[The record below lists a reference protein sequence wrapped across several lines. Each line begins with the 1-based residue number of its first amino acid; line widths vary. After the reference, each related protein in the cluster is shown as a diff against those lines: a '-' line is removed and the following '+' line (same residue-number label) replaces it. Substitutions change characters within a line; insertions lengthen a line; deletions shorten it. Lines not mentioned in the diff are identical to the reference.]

1 MNDGKRN
8 AQRSMFG
15 IMNIL
20 KPELATV
27 GLNEEHVWKWVT
39 GEHGVSSRSE
49 LDEQQLAIVSAR
61 LSAATRDHQLFLV
74 LCEAVRT
81 AVGTYRVFRGFNDG
95 TFKKVHEGVITE
107 NIKERCQRYADATG
121 CFLNVHGADS
131 PDSRERFEP
140 AEYAPDPNMPPFAP
154 NDPNRPT
161 KVFEIHRKGNE
172 TQTVEI
178 SFPDC
183 SDLAGWGQRHADES
197 GFSTIITDRMG
208 HNVIME
214 FTATPAPA
222 PAPTPARKEGQ
233 YVADVE
239 LVYSTDEFFDEFIQ
253 CGNPGSIIW
262 AGKLHDLIHFG
273 LGFPNFRSAREFE
286 RSVREQLRP
295 FCRDGSKS
303 GPWCGLQWKRNFEV
317 DYPSRVVRYVPAE
330 SGALNYENELM
341 CIPGSLSYRQRFG
354 RGTINPVEIAD

>member
-27 GLNEEHVWKWVT
+27 GLNEEHVWKWVKSEYDVT
-39 GEHGVSSRSE
+39 SRSE

-197 GFSTIITDRMG
+197 GFDTIITDRMG
-208 HNVIME
+208 HNVLMQ

-222 PAPTPARKEGQ
+222 PPSVED
-233 YVADVE
+233 VAG
-239 LVYSTDEFFDEFIQ
+239 STDVVVDGQ
-253 CGNPGSIIW
+253 AWVLLNQW
-262 AGKLHDLIHFG
+262 DNQWHWVKLDRTMERHVATAD
-273 LGFPNFRSAREFE
+273 NRQSAVE
-286 RSVREQLRP
+286 SLVAYIGGGVREQKKTTTEKCGHNRCER
-295 FCRDGSKS
+295 CRYGYMSE
-303 GPWCGLQWKRNFEV
+303 C
-317 DYPSRVVRYVPAE
+317 
-330 SGALNYENELM
+330 
-341 CIPGSLSYRQRFG
+341 LSTQ
-354 RGTINPVEIAD
+354 EIQ